1 MLSCCAVLL
10 LQCCQV
16 PFDDLSTVG
25 PTRHPHLSRTARCG
39 QGDVDVEVATIRWRS
54 AGTAGIRPQRGHQRG
69 SSSLRQHRPSPP
81 HFRRLILKSLLVERE
96 YVDTWNVELVHPP
109 NEAADALSRLFRAC
123 KTRAQ
128 GASVGHTVC
137 RVWSLWLAQ
146 PRIDLSAGRCL
157 PQRSYRVEKVED
169 ARVDQGCPLHPVTGL
184 Y

>member
-1 MLSCCAVLL
+1 MTSALL
-10 LQCCQV
+10 APRVTHTSPEQR
-16 PFDDLSTVG
+16 DAG
-25 PTRHPHLSRTARCG
+25 K
-39 QGDVDVEVATIRWRS
+39 ATWTWRS
-54 AGTAGIRPQRGHQRG
+54 PPFAGGAPAQLASVRSADTSADRRRFDSTDLP
-69 SSSLRQHRPSPP
+69 PP